1 MVSMGET
8 EEEFREETFLHRP
21 VGDGQKREPDP
32 SGYYA
37 ALGVPQNASQSSIRR
52 SFLYLSQAYHT
63 DKHGGESREIQQLMN
78 ERFQQLQEAYMI
90 LSDEKQRAAYDAVG
104 SKGVNMVSLLPE
116 NITLSK
122 DVARYVTMLEKEQEV
137 LQLENMLSTNSI
149 LKLSYSIAQLFIPNV
164 ANDASSSSPSPPPH
178 PHPSLKEKEDGKEG
192 SAPTNMSTTEAA
204 RERDEEGGGDEKNV
218 DRSGASS
225 GTKAPTKNSQM
236 SMQNTQMQVQ
246 LVKLDGEERLVL
258 VPSPELEGML
268 RQRMGALGHTAS
280 HVPSVSRPHSS
291 TTLMQKLFLAALPQ
305 AIFFRNSFKHE
316 LKPNLNMQFL
326 TIASHQ
332 GSRMHVGC
340 GGKLSYVPDAIRGYE
355 TSCQVSL
362 KGMRLKFSRFRELN
376 ALWSIKT
383 KLLFL
388 NAWSL
393 LERYEVSLYRKLSR
407 VWSLENTLIMSLT
420 ENGVLKTSVFRFADG
435 LNKSFSVSMGY
446 GVLAFVLYN
455 GSFITSND
463 KKKEETGKEKRG
475 FISQTV
481 SLLPLSGFGRIGFEA
496 WYNTSEWQ
504 SIGIGFATD
513 LSLSILPIGYKT
525 RNSRG
530 RATNTISFLYTRKQ
544 HRIEIPIAAFISSEF
559 RWVLLWLM
567 TPWVCYRAA
576 RVAWHPFQRSRL
588 ATIYRQRRLEH
599 RTEMDLARVRAIHEQ
614 KAVEVLSL
622 RNRLAEEKIGG
633 LVIINAKYGVLNP
646 RYPESLCSPVK
657 NGAENASQRLPWWRR
672 WRTKLTA
679 SLAGS
684 VSKSKEIITEEDAV
698 ASSVLVLDVTVPLQ
712 NFVRDSQL
720 VLPEGSKSKL
730 VGFTDPDPFTEEE
743 KELKI
748 VYWFQRRRHVVTL
761 TDSEPVE
768 LPRREHLMES

>member
-1 MVSMGET
+1 MVRMEET
-8 EEEFREETFLHRP
+8 EEEFQEEGFLHRQA
-21 VGDGQKREPDP
+21 GDGQKKEPDP

-63 DKHGGESREIQQLMN
+63 DKHGGESKEIQQLMN

-137 LQLENMLSTNSI
+137 LQLENMLSSNSM
-149 LKLSYSIAQLFIPNV
+149 LKVSYSIAQLFIPDVVN
-164 ANDASSSSPSPPPH
+164 AASSPSASPTPP
-178 PHPSLKEKEDGKEG
+178 PHPSLKEKEDGSED
-192 SAPTNMSTTEAA
+192 SAPKNMSTAKPA
-204 RERDEEGGGDEKNV
+204 RERDEEGGGDDKTV

-225 GTKAPTKNSQM
+225 GTNAPNKNAQV
-236 SMQNTQMQVQ
+236 SMQNTQMKVQ
-246 LVKLDGEERLVL
+246 LIRLDGEERLVL

-268 RQRMGALGHTAS
+268 RQRMGAVGQTAS
-280 HVPSVSRPHSS
+280 HVPSVSRPPSS
-291 TTLMQKLFLAALPQ
+291 ATFMQKLFLAALPQ

-326 TIASHQ
+326 TVASHQ
-332 GSRMHVGC
+332 GPRMHVGC

-355 TSCQVSL
+355 ASCQLSL
-362 KGMRLKFSRFRELN
+362 QGMKLKFSRFRELN
-376 ALWSIKT
+376 ALWSLKT

-393 LERYEVSLYRKLSR
+393 LERYEISLYRKLSR
-407 VWSLENTLIMSLT
+407 VWSLENTLTMSLT

-475 FISQTV
+475 FVSQTV
-481 SLLPLSGFGRIGFEA
+481 SFLPLSGFGRIGFEA

-513 LSLSILPIGYKT
+513 LSLSILPIGYMT
-525 RNSRG
+525 RNTRG

-544 HRIEIPIAAFISSEF
+544 HRIEIPVAAFISSEF

-576 RVAWHPFQRSRL
+576 RVAWYPFQRLRL

-599 RTEMDLARVRAIHEQ
+599 RTEMDLARVRVMHEQ

-622 RNRLAEEKIGG
+622 RNRLSEEKIGG

-657 NGAENASQRLPWWRR
+657 NGAANASQRLPWWRR
-672 WRTKLTA
+672 WQMNLTA
-679 SLAGS
+679 FLAGP
-684 VSKSKEIITEEDAV
+684 VTKSTESNIEEDAV
-698 ASSVLVLDVTVPLQ
+698 ASSILVLDVTVPLQ

-748 VYWFQRRRHVVTL
+748 VYWFQHRRHAVTL
-761 TDSEPVE
+761 TDSEAVE